1 MRAIL
6 ALVAGGP
13 LRVSTSAAAL
23 ATIAFV
29 ATGNGA
35 ALAAVAIMAIIWSGA
50 FCLVWGAMA
59 IGAAMAGVLESP
71 SSRTADPR
79 EVDHG

>member
-1 MRAIL
+1 MRTLI

-29 ATGNGA
+29 ATGNGV
-35 ALAAVAIMAIIWSGA
+35 ALAAAAIVAVIWSGA

-71 SSRTADPR
+71 PPAQADPR
-79 EVDHG
+79 EADHG

>member
-1 MRAIL
+1 MRALL

-13 LRVSTSAAAL
+13 IRVSTSAAAL

-35 ALAAVAIMAIIWSGA
+35 ALAAAAIVAVIWSGA

-59 IGAAMAGVLESP
+59 IGAAMAGVLEAPPSP
-71 SSRTADPR
+71 TVDPR
-79 EVDHG
+79 EADHG